1 MYITQFICEDCIIT
15 DLNEDPKDK
24 NEVLQILAKSASRI
38 IPRADPGLIYD
49 TLKEREQLG
58 STGIGNGIAIPHC
71 KLQDLE
77 RLVVIFIRSKK
88 GVPFEAVDQRP
99 VHIIF
104 LILAPETTFTLYLR
118 ILSRIARILK
128 TPNVLK
134 ELLNADRTRSIRS
147 IIERADSIIPL
158 SF

>member
-147 IIERADSIIPL
+147 IIERADSITPL